1 MVEQSAP
8 PFLFPGDRRERSAVS
23 DPKLS
28 VLVRV
33 DLDGR
38 RLRLIVTGCLSA
50 ANQQALHPVI
60 ERARTLTPAAE
71 VLVDLTA
78 GGPPEP
84 AAVALLRAGIDQ
96 QCRDRPGGRVKLVL
110 PEPGAITDRRPRAE
124 GGLLNGTGR
133 AARAGWDAR

>member
-1 MVEQSAP
+1 VVEQPAP
-8 PFLFPGDRRERSAVS
+8 PSLFSGDRRERSAVS

-38 RLRLIVTGCLSA
+38 HLRLIVSGCLSA

-71 VLVDLTA
+71 VLVDLTTS
-78 GGPPEP
+78 GLPEP

-110 PEPGAITDRRPRAE
+110 PEPWATTGQRPRAE
-124 GGLLNGTGR
+124 GGLLSGTDR
-133 AARAGWDAR
+133 AAGAGRDSR

>member
-1 MVEQSAP
+1 M
-8 PFLFPGDRRERSAVS
+8 S

-38 RLRLIVTGCLSA
+38 HLRLIVTGCLSA

-96 QCRDRPGGRVKLVL
+96 QCRDRPGGGRVKLVL

-124 GGLLNGTGR
+124 GGLLSGTGR
-133 AARAGWDAR
+133 AARAGWEAR